1 MENLF
6 DTADDPDTFDDDYT
20 PTGTQHWNE
29 TLLSQKI
36 ENLSTVIRQIGGAEN
51 LPGLDLLGVCET
63 ENATVLRRLVRS
75 ERLRDL
81 NYGFI
86 HFDSPD
92 HRGIDV
98 ALLYKLESFLPV
110 HSAHYRLRLKS
121 EKQFSITTRDQ
132 LVVTGYLWGEEV
144 SVLVNHWPSRRGGK
158 KRSAALRKAA
168 ARLQHRIMDSL
179 LSLNPKAKILML
191 GDFHDNPSDASL
203 LSLTQ
208 KNDSNLHSQPLY
220 NPMESLAQKGLG
232 SLAYRDQWY
241 LFDQILL
248 SQAWLKDPY
257 FFYLQANVFN
267 PPWLRTPQGRY
278 KGYPYRTN
286 HTGRFLKG
294 YSDHFPVYVL
304 LALKKF

>member
-1 MENLF
+1 MKNCFFFLYLAFQLLPVLSQEVQLVGVGFYNLENLF
-6 DTADDPDTFDDDYT
+6 DTAHDPDTFDDDYT

-29 TLLSQKI
+29 ALLSQKI

-92 HRGIDV
+92 HRGIAV

-110 HSAHYRLRLKS
+110 HSTHYCLRLKS

-158 KRSAALRKAA
+158 KRSAPLRKAA
-168 ARLQHRIMDSL
+168 ARLQQRIMDSL
-179 LSLNPKAKILML
+179 LSLNPKAEILML
-191 GDFHDNPSDASL
+191 GDFNDNPSDASL
-203 LSLTQ
+203 LRLT
-208 KNDSNLHSQPLY
+208 KKMTLI
-220 NPMESLAQKGLG
+220 
-232 SLAYRDQWY
+232 
-241 LFDQILL
+241 FILSRSTTL
-248 SQAWLKDPY
+248 CNHWLKKAWEVSPI
-257 FFYLQANVFN
+257 A
-267 PPWLRTPQGRY
+267 
-278 KGYPYRTN
+278 TN
-286 HTGRFLKG
+286 GI
-294 YSDHFPVYVL
+294 YSIKSSFHKL
-304 LALKKF
+304 G